1 MKTDTSGTQL
11 RASLFNS
18 DVHIEDI
25 GRTVHMYFL
34 SANKMSRPNGE
45 AKASIPHS
53 TKVELFHSVRE
64 INVPNSLGQLWDAI
78 DPK

>member
-1 MKTDTSGTQL
+1 V
-11 RASLFNS
+11 N
-18 DVHIEDI
+18 IENI
-25 GRTVHMYFL
+25 GITVHVYFL

-64 INVPNSLGQLWDAI
+64 IHFPNIVWDSFGMQ
-78 DPK
+78 